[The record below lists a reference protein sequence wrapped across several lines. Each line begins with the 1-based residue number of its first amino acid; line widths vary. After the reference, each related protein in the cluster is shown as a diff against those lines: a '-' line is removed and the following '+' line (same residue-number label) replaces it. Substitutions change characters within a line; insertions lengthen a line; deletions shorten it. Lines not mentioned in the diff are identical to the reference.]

1 MSDLTIFP
9 TPLEQLR
16 YLTQLLD
23 LSFKNKKALDD
34 KVHDKIVTW
43 TLIDS
48 YIRKTLSEP
57 LAKILN
63 NDIAFSI
70 EKRFENYLETYIKDF
85 VASPVVMHLTREELI
100 PILAKFYFPWAIH
113 MLFMRY
119 LPLQEYKF
127 NNFAEFFNVNQSSM
141 TFILSWLDKD
151 FVWENYVSQLDTK
164 QKDEIRRWSRGEYL
178 PSSQHIQSLNNFDK
192 SSEWSI
198 IKFWL
203 LIARSLDELRKSNVS
218 KDFFGSLYFLLTADG
233 ELQLEKRL
241 KGLQEGLSDTLES
254 IQNQKNAAVANL
266 WEIFNHLDSNYLNLK
281 TQKQASSKEEGGRLL
296 ESAYQTAELNHL
308 NHHRIA
314 GFTWL
319 NARYYL
325 FSGDLNKAVETY
337 EKAFNDSLFCTGYLL
352 EKLIIEALV
361 AASYLEQTANT
372 SQRIF
377 IARLKGTAVFCGFE
391 LSAIQTPTKKLN
403 HKEVIAD
410 WEVEMWAN
418 SFPVIFPLNSY
429 FPGTEYLPTYAYKK
443 RAIIEDETK
452 RIKPDYKK
460 PNKMIGFAGKRMPQL
475 GLFSLL
481 QINSE
486 NEDKYLEILK
496 KLLIAGADVNQ
507 LSSNGESA
515 LLFALEAMDLEA
527 MPLASQDRRLF
538 DLLVEYP
545 HKVET
550 INQSTTKRQKFALMQ
565 AVKTGRPDVVQ
576 KLINLGANV
585 NQVDLLKV
593 SPLFQA
599 LRLISKLSMGKDG
612 LHTIYKQSIQKS
624 KIDFNEMEKEY
635 FRREHAATGG
645 LSHSMFYSDLSEQ
658 WNAKA
663 NLPGSRELLQEV
675 VTVIP
680 ELEFKVLEK
689 YTSIEDLYNI
699 VQLLLEAGANPN
711 QSHTIST
718 MTNYTPLMYAVE
730 INDPIVFDL
739 LKQKGGDISLRVT
752 ESYQGQ
758 HTEYTLSDIKEKW
771 QSDKIRL

>member
-1 MSDLTIFP
+1 MSELTIFP

-16 YLTQLLD
+16 YLTQLFD
-23 LSFKNKKALDD
+23 LSFKNSKKSLDD
-34 KVHDKIVTW
+34 KAHDKNVPW
-43 TLIDS
+43 T
-48 YIRKTLSEP
+48 YIESMIKKVLREP
-57 LAKILN
+57 LAAILDNEIALLIERNFKI
-63 NDIAFSI
+63 
-70 EKRFENYLETYIKDF
+70 YLDHYRKDF
-85 VASPVVMHLTREELI
+85 VASETVTNVSRKELM
-100 PILAKFYFPWAIH
+100 PILAKYYFPWVIYE
-113 MLFMRY
+113 LFTRY
-119 LPLQEYKF
+119 FSLDDTNFGQ
-127 NNFAEFFNVNQSSM
+127 FAEFFNPDTSSIEF
-141 TFILSWLDKD
+141 TLSRLDKVGAWQQYYSKMND
-151 FVWENYVSQLDTK
+151 KE
-164 QKDEIRRWSRGEYL
+164 KDRIGRWRRGEYL
-178 PSSQHIQSLNNFDK
+178 PKPDKIGALNSNDK
-192 SSEWSI
+192 SKVWNGI
-198 IKFWL
+198 RVC
-203 LIARSLDELRKSNVS
+203 LIVARAIDELRRTEYGE
-218 KDFFGSLYFLLTADG
+218 DFF
-233 ELQLEKRL
+233 
-241 KGLQEGLSDTLES
+241 ES
-254 IQNQKNAAVANL
+254 IYHLFKSESTFQAESRIKALKESFYSTLDALQNQKNEAIVDY
-266 WEIFNHLDSNYLNLK
+266 WEIFSQLDHTYLNLK
-281 TQKQASSKEEGGRLL
+281 NQKQAFYKEEAAKLL
-296 ESAYQTAELNHL
+296 KSAYQIAENNNLTAE
-308 NHHRIA
+308 RIA
-314 GFTWL
+314 GLTWL
-319 NARYYL
+319 NARWYA
-325 FSGDLNKAVETY
+325 FSGELAKAVEEY
-337 EKAFNDSLFCTGYLL
+337 EKAFSDSLFCMGNGL
-352 EKLIIEALV
+352 ENIILEGLT
-361 AASYLEQTANT
+361 AAAYLEETTKASQQT
-372 SQRIF
+372 F
-377 IARLKGTAVFCGFE
+377 LARLKNAATFFGYE

-403 HKEVIAD
+403 HKEVVAD

-481 QINSE
+481 QINTK

-496 KLLIAGADVNQ
+496 KLLIADADVNQ

-550 INQSTTKRQKFALMQ
+550 INQSTTKRKKFALMQ
-565 AVKTGRPDVVQ
+565 AVKTGRPDVVE
-576 KLINLGANV
+576 KILALGADV
-585 NQVDLLKV
+585 NQIEVLTI
-593 SPLFQA
+593 SPLYKVLGFIHKLHMGQER
-599 LRLISKLSMGKDG
+599 LRSTYEQRI
-612 LHTIYKQSIQKS
+612 KS
-624 KIDFNEMEKEY
+624 KTYFNEIEKEY

>member
-1 MSDLTIFP
+1 MNNLTIFP
-9 TPLEQLR
+9 TPLELIRGLVNLFDLR
-16 YLTQLLD
+16 PEFDTTFKKKVYQNNLSMNLLMGYVESYL
-23 LSFKNKKALDD
+23 FKPMSDILGEKKGLY
-34 KVHDKIVTW
+34 
-43 TLIDS
+43 LQ
-48 YIRKTLSEP
+48 
-57 LAKILN
+57 
-63 NDIAFSI
+63 
-70 EKRFENYLETYIKDF
+70 KRFEYFLDSYLKHIVANVF
-85 VASPVVMHLTREELI
+85 VQHLSREEI
-100 PILAKFYFPWAIH
+100 VPILAQFYFPTIVYDYILTDLAVNKDI
-113 MLFMRY
+113 
-119 LPLQEYKF
+119 LPI
-127 NNFAEFFNVNQSSM
+127 FAEAFNPKIKSM
-141 TFILSWLDKD
+141 RTVLSWFDENADWQWYLSTLNKEEKDKINR
-151 FVWENYVSQLDTK
+151 WRNGENLPFSQSIK
-164 QKDEIRRWSRGEYL
+164 NIA
-178 PSSQHIQSLNNFDK
+178 NNK
-192 SSEWSI
+192 NLHYI
-198 IKFWL
+198 AFWL
-203 LIARSLDELRKSNVS
+203 LIARALDELRPMTGTDGFFESTYDILTCKTEQERDTKLKYLQSNFFEQIELVRTDKDS
-218 KDFFGSLYFLLTADG
+218 KLVDFWDVLNELDINLLHINTRKNENTKLISREKLDKTFEIATAYQLTEDYIAELYW
-233 ELQLEKRL
+233 LEAR
-241 KGLQEGLSDTLES
+241 
-254 IQNQKNAAVANL
+254 
-266 WEIFNHLDSNYLNLK
+266 WHLYSGNLK
-281 TQKQASSKEEGGRLL
+281 ESVEYYKKTFDKALFGMGSHLAS
-296 ESAYQTAELNHL
+296 
-308 NHHRIA
+308 
-314 GFTWL
+314 
-319 NARYYL
+319 
-325 FSGDLNKAVETY
+325 
-337 EKAFNDSLFCTGYLL
+337 
-352 EKLIIEALV
+352 LIQECLV
-361 AASYLEQTANT
+361 VASYLEE
-372 SQRIF
+372 SQISQKCAQRTF
-377 IARLKGTAVFCGFE
+377 LARMKNAATFFGYE

-403 HKEVIAD
+403 HKEVVAD

-481 QINSE
+481 QINTK

-550 INQSTTKRQKFALMQ
+550 INQSTTKRKKFALMQ
-565 AVKTGRPDVVQ
+565 AVKTGRPDVVE
-576 KLINLGANV
+576 KILALGADV
-585 NQVDLLKV
+585 NHIEVLTI
-593 SPLFQA
+593 SPLYKVLGFIHKLHMGQER
-599 LRLISKLSMGKDG
+599 LRSTYEQRI
-612 LHTIYKQSIQKS
+612 KS
-624 KIDFNEMEKEY
+624 KNYFNEIEKEY

-739 LKQKGGDISLRVT
+739 LKQKAGDMSLRVT